1 MKLCTYIITHDTGFA
16 PNPFHGFLTL
26 ATCKPTIRRSK
37 NIHVG
42 DWLVGIS
49 AKSSLGRDRLIYM
62 AQISEIVSLE
72 EYGDNARFAVKKP
85 GKEGNSIHGDN
96 IYYKDN
102 KAEWQ
107 QLPNA
112 AHDKT
117 QQEHDISGK
126 NALIA
131 NDFWY
136 FGDHAPKIP
145 KNLDLIGNARTKY
158 LTDERVIN
166 DFITW
171 INTFPKGINGTPSM
185 TAKCGASCGNS
196 AVKSSC

>member
-1 MKLCTYIITHDTGFA
+1 MKLCTYIITHDKGFA

-26 ATCKPTIRRSK
+26 ATCKPSIRRSQ

-49 AKSSLGRDRLIYM
+49 AKSSLGRDHLIYM

-72 EYGDNARFAVKKP
+72 EYADNARFAVKKP

-102 KAEWQ
+102 KGGWQ
-107 QLPNA
+107 QLPDA

-117 QQEHDISGK
+117 QQEHDISGE

-131 NDFWY
+131 KDFWY
-136 FGDHAPKIP
+136 FGKQAPKIP
-145 KNLDLIGNARTKY
+145 THLDLIGNARTKY
-158 LTDERVIN
+158 LTDEKVVKE
-166 DFITW
+166 FITW
-171 INTFPKGINGTPSM
+171 IHTFPKGVNGAPLET
-185 TAKCGASCGNS
+185 KKDGVQCGNS
-196 AVKSSC
+196 TVKSSC